1 MLAQL
6 LEQSG
11 ATASSFPARTPLD
24 ELARLLEPASGDT
37 IFISAMPP
45 FAFATA
51 GALHQK
57 LRRRFPRVK
66 ICVAIWGFAGDA
78 EKLKDRFD
86 RERPDAIV
94 TTLAQALAYWAGSPD
109 QSSGSTRDLLPSA
122 STLAR

>member
-51 GALHQK
+51 GAFIK
-57 LRRRFPRVK
+57 SCAAAF
-66 ICVAIWGFAGDA
+66 
-78 EKLKDRFD
+78 
-86 RERPDAIV
+86 RE
-94 TTLAQALAYWAGSPD
+94 SK
-109 QSSGSTRDLLPSA
+109 SA
-122 STLAR
+122 SLSGASPEMRRN